1 MLSPNHHSPMKTII
15 IETAANGYIA
25 NDGARDF
32 GMAAP
37 RNPHVFETFG
47 GLTQWLSQ
55 QLEKPKVPETVAAYP
70 EETRRALA
78 QS

>member
-1 MLSPNHHSPMKTII
+1 MKTII

-37 RNPHVFETFG
+37 RNPHVFETFA
-47 GLTQWLSQ
+47 GLTGWLSQ
-55 QLEKPKVPETVAAYP
+55 QLEKPKAAAAYP